1 MNRRVTLI
9 AIVLIAGLCCAP
21 PGFTAP
27 GDRTQKEINYLLEA
41 IGKSGCEFYRNG
53 SWYSAGRAQS
63 HLKAKYDYM
72 QARKQ
77 ISTAEDFIDRAAT
90 KSSMSGE
97 AYRLRCAGSDPVATR
112 DWLMRSLQ
120 KYRDSPASL
129 QSTTN
134 SATLPPAAAR

>member
-9 AIVLIAGLCCAP
+9 AIVLTAGLCCAP

-27 GDRTQKEINYLLEA
+27 GDQTQKEINYLLEA

-53 SWYSAGRAQS
+53 SWYSAERAQS
-63 HLKAKYDYM
+63 HLKTKYDYM

-97 AYRLRCAGSDPVATR
+97 TYRLRCAGSDPVPTR
-112 DWLMRSLQ
+112 DWLMQSLQ
-120 KYRDSPASL
+120 KYRDSPAAL

-134 SATLPPAAAR
+134 SATSPPTAAR